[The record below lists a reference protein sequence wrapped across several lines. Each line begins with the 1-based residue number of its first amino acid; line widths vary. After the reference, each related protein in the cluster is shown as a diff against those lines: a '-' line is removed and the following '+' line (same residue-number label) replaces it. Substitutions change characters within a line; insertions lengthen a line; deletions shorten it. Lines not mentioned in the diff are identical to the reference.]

1 MNLIKNMPLA
11 NTLGLASYA
20 QFGCLLIHSDDVVAA
35 RAFAEAEGLPFRV
48 IGAGSNIVP
57 MPQVRG
63 VVGVM
68 AIKSLNIVD
77 EQDTGLQL
85 EVGAGHNWHE
95 LVLYCVEQG
104 WFGVENLALI
114 PGSVG
119 AAPVQNIGAYGV
131 EFAEVVASVQ
141 VLDGMGDV
149 RWLSA
154 EDCGFGYRSSRFQQ
168 CPDEIITAIRLNL
181 AKVRH
186 IKIDYPDLASY
197 FQGHVD
203 LTPKQIAAAVI
214 DIRSAKLPDPSVNP
228 NVGSFF
234 KNPIIDNARIAYFEG
249 LDLSVFRT
257 RVGAKLSAAQL
268 IDRCGWK
275 ARQSGQVRC
284 WVKQPLVLVNH
295 GATEAAH
302 ILEFA
307 SDVRASVADAFAIEL
322 ELEPSVLA

>member
-1 MNLIKNMPLA
+1 MNLIKNMSLA
-11 NTLGLASYA
+11 NTLGLASSA
-20 QFGCLLIHSDDVVAA
+20 QFGCILRYSEDVVAA

-68 AIKSLNIVD
+68 AIKALHIVD
-77 EQDTGLQL
+77 EGDMGLQL

-95 LVLYCVEQG
+95 LVLYCAEQG
-104 WFGVENLALI
+104 WFGIENLALI

-131 EFAEVVASVQ
+131 ELAEVVAAVQ
-141 VLDGMGDV
+141 VLDGRGGLS
-149 RWLSA
+149 WLSA
-154 EDCGFGYRSSRFQQ
+154 EECDFGYRSSRFQQ
-168 CPDEIITAIRLNL
+168 CPEDIITAIRLNL
-181 AKVRH
+181 TKAGY
-186 IKIDYPDLASY
+186 IKIDYPDLARY
-197 FQGHVD
+197 FQGHADV
-203 LTPKQIAAAVI
+203 TPKQIAAAVI

-234 KNPIIDNARIAYFEG
+234 KNPIIDNAQIAHFEG

-257 RVGAKLSAAQL
+257 GVGAKLSAAQL

-275 ARQSGQVRC
+275 EKQTGQVRC

-295 GATEAAH
+295 GATQAAH

-322 ELEPSVLA
+322 EIEPSLLA